1 MAGSG
6 ESTVGGADLVLDPEV
21 AYWLEMSEAR
31 AMADVYRAAADT
43 SDNPVGCQVA
53 EIGGGVAFALTSIDV
68 GFFNRT
74 IGLGVERAA
83 TEADVDAV
91 AAFYEGLDRSVA
103 VAQVAPHAAPPD
115 LIGWLEA
122 RGFARSARWAKVWR
136 TLDDLPQATTSLRI
150 ERIDRS
156 QADAF
161 GSIGVEAFEYPAVVA
176 NAAVAAIGRTGWT
189 HYMGFA
195 GDEPVSVAALYVTD
209 RFAWLGFGAT
219 LEAYRGRGGQ
229 SALFAERLR
238 DAADLGCRLAF
249 TETGEDSPDDPNPSY
264 HNMIRAGF
272 RLAYHRP
279 NWVKRRP

>member
-1 MAGSG
+1 VYITPDFLCDSAGSVRCRGTGGIEEEERMAGSG
-6 ESTVGGADLVLDPEV
+6 ESSVGEADLAPDPEV

-74 IGLGVERAA
+74 IGLGIERAA

-91 AAFYEGLDRSVA
+91 VAFYEGLDRSVA

-156 QADAF
+156 QTDAF
-161 GSIGVEAFEYPAVVA
+161 GSIGVEAFGCRGGCDRRGAGTSSRHAPSPTCW
-176 NAAVAAIGRTGWT
+176 NSPSAATRTGR
-189 HYMGFA
+189 
-195 GDEPVSVAALYVTD
+195 S
-209 RFAWLGFGAT
+209 
-219 LEAYRGRGGQ
+219 
-229 SALFAERLR
+229 
-238 DAADLGCRLAF
+238 
-249 TETGEDSPDDPNPSY
+249 
-264 HNMIRAGF
+264 
-272 RLAYHRP
+272 RP
-279 NWVKRRP
+279 RRSSRS